1 MVTIEVIFLM
11 RNVVKFIMK
20 IRILKYSSCGSI
32 YQTSHFIFFQLG
44 ANRGSSSSAA
54 KWRANDFQSASPPGN
69 GVALIVEFR
78 SLWSLNGGSS
88 LWGVSDAA
96 HILRSLLI
104 LPTDTWSQL
113 KKRSAASNCTWFS
126 YGHQL
131 PCSGRGF
138 EGGGLVL
145 GGIVVPYSL
154 QGTAK
159 KIINCKIG
167 CKQRQ
172 LNHLM
177 WCQCLMPH
185 HSSP

>member
-1 MVTIEVIFLM
+1 MVTIKVIFLM
-11 RNVVKFIMK
+11 RNVVKFVMK

-44 ANRGSSSSAA
+44 ASGGSSSSAA
-54 KWRANDFQSASPPGN
+54 KQRSKDFQFASPPGN
-69 GVALIVEFR
+69 GVASIIEYS

-88 LWGVSDAA
+88 WWGTSDAS
-96 HILRSLLI
+96 HMLRRSSI
-104 LPTDTWSQL
+104 LPTDIWPRL
-113 KKRSAASNCTWFS
+113 KRRSAASNCTWFS

-145 GGIVVPYSL
+145 GGRVVPCLS

-159 KIINCKIG
+159 KN
-167 CKQRQ
+167 
-172 LNHLM
+172 
-177 WCQCLMPH
+177 
-185 HSSP
+185 